1 MKKQVFNR
9 IPISFTFP
17 LKISG
22 WIILNLFMVFFVHT
36 YAENVFLNNLLVGLN
51 FFLSASILVSIGR
64 YVILTLY
71 ANSRKYKSRSSFRS
85 NFVLGINRLSAIL
98 NALFALNM
106 IMIIIG
112 VDPREFLTSIT
123 LVAMAIAVLFRDYI
137 TNMISGLI
145 LMFSDQLAI
154 GDHVIIDNQEGRVE
168 DITLSNI
175 VVRNGSGELVL
186 LPNNLFFTSSV
197 VNKTS
202 GKSQA
207 LVLEFELLPQYL
219 NALDVLEE
227 DLNRFCQKHP
237 KLTPGTI
244 IELSIDKISWEYV
257 SVKIALNLPS
267 SSNNLRKEIK
277 SALFK
282 EIILFQQK
290 Q

>member
-1 MKKQVFNR
+1 MFNR

-17 LKISG
+17 LKIAG
-22 WIILNLFMVFFVHT
+22 WIILNLFMVFFVHL
-36 YAENVFLNNLLVGLN
+36 YVENVFLNNLLVGLN

-71 ANSRKYKSRSSFRS
+71 ANSRKYKIRSSFRS

-154 GDHVIIDNQEGRVE
+154 GDHVIIDKQEGRVE

-202 GKSQA
+202 GKSQT

-219 NALDVLEE
+219 NDLDILEE
-227 DLNRFCQKHP
+227 DLNSFCQKHP
-237 KLTPGTI
+237 KLTPGTK
-244 IELSIDKISWEYV
+244 IELAIDKISWEYV
-257 SVKIALNLPS
+257 RIKIALNLPS